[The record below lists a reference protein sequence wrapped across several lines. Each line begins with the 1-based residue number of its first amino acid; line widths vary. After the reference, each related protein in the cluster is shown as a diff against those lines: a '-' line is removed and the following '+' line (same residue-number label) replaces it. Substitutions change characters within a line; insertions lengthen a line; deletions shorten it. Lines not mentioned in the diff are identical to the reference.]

1 MYADFGFKT
10 VNLEDCVIDRRN
22 FGGGEIKRNGRVLN
36 EAGKRNF
43 LLILSPEMT
52 NEFFDRGWNVG
63 KFSPREEGVEP
74 DGFMRV
80 NVSYFK
86 NPPIIHYIS
95 GNVDTLLDE
104 SRLYLLDNVDMENID
119 MRVVGVNKQNKDGL
133 WKKYAYVEEMW
144 VTVTPDRF
152 ATKYAN
158 LRKSADVPQHP
169 AEEDSETPF
178 D

>member
-1 MYADFGFKT
+1 MIMDFGRKT
-10 VNLEDCVIDRRN
+10 VNLEDCIIDRRN
-22 FGGGEIKRNGRVLN
+22 FGGCEIKRNGRVVN

-43 LLILSPEMT
+43 LLLLKPEAAQ
-52 NEFFDRGWNVG
+52 EFADRDWNVG
-63 KFSPREEGVEP
+63 KFSPREEDVEP

-95 GNVDTLLDE
+95 GNVVTDLDE
-104 SRLYLLDNVDMENID
+104 SRLHILDNVDMENID
-119 MRVVGVNKQNKDGL
+119 MRIVGVNKQNRDGV

-144 VTVTPDRF
+144 ITVTPDRF
-152 ATKYAN
+152 ASKYAN
-158 LRKSADVPQHP
+158 LRKSDMMQSPVQDD
-169 AEEDSETPF
+169 ECPF

>member
-1 MYADFGFKT
+1 MIADFGFKT
-10 VNLEDCVIDRRN
+10 VNLEDCTIDRRN
-22 FGGGEIKRNGRVLN
+22 FGGGEVKRNGRILN

-43 LLILSPEMT
+43 LLILSPDMIA
-52 NEFFDRGWNVG
+52 EFEDRGWNVG
-63 KFSPREEGVEP
+63 QFAQRDP
-74 DGFMRV
+74 DVVPEGFMRV
-80 NVSYFK
+80 NVSYYK

-119 MRVVGVNKQNKDGL
+119 MRIVGVNKQNKDGI

-158 LRKSADVPQHP
+158 LRKTVEAPQHP
-169 AEEDSETPF
+169 AEENSETPF